1 MRIRF
6 TRGALICA
14 VLPLGLLAGC
24 ADLRPIG
31 QPGYDEFKAGDYQKA
46 DVHFRRDMDR
56 YPDSTIAQFN
66 MGDAYHHDGDTGKAD
81 GMFHTVAADGKA
93 FVPDKV
99 LELGGENREN
109 LTASAVAC
117 RHLHEDRQLDANCGD
132 QMVAIVTP
140 APAVEEAP
148 PAVEAE
154 ATAPPPAVYKR
165 KQDRN

>member
-1 MRIRF
+1 M
-6 TRGALICA
+6 LCV
-14 VLPLGLLAGC
+14 VLPLGLLAGGC

-31 QPGYDEFKAGDYQKA
+31 QPGYDEFKAGDYQSA
-46 DVHFRRDMDR
+46 NVHFRRDIDH

-66 MGDAYHHDGDTGKAD
+66 MGVSYHQVGDGEKAD

-109 LTASAVAC
+109 VTASAVAC
-117 RHLHEDRQLDANCGD
+117 RHLHEDHQLDANCGD
-132 QMVAIVTP
+132 QMVAVVTP
-140 APAVEEAP
+140 PAAVEETP

-154 ATAPPPAVYKR
+154 ATAPPPPVYTR